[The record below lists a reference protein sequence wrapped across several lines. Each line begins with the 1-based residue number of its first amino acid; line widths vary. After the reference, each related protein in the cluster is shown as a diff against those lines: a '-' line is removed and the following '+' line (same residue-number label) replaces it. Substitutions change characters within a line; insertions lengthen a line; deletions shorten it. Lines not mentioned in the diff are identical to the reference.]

1 MTDRPRSCNA
11 ARYAAAVWSIDE
23 LADTA
28 AAGIAD
34 ANLALRDEDAVRGLD
49 HLDELEIH
57 TVLEAA
63 FLHADLGVLREHP
76 FPSTRLHKPKRRP
89 KASERERCD
98 LVLLPEPDLT
108 LADPETQLSER
119 EDAEATLFA
128 PAAEQLVT
136 PADLDPADAFWLEI
150 KTTGQFVARDDV
162 PQPNSR
168 YTTELVRAPAADIR
182 KLAREPLAVQAA
194 AAVVLFAGDE
204 ATARHDLGIAVHRW
218 LDDDLPIRSPAIRV
232 TPIDERIGNSV
243 AAVCLVPIRQSL

>member
-1 MTDRPRSCNA
+1 M
-11 ARYAAAVWSIDE
+11 WSLDE

-34 ANLALRDEDAVRGLD
+34 ANLALRDENAVRGLD
-49 HLDELEIH
+49 HLDEVELH

-76 FPSTRLHKPKRRP
+76 FPTSPKRRP

-108 LADPETQLSER
+108 LADPETQLAER
-119 EDAEATLFA
+119 EDAETTLFA
-128 PAAEQLVT
+128 QAADQLVT

-150 KTTGQFVARDDV
+150 KATGQFVARDDV
-162 PQPNSR
+162 PQPNRR
-168 YTTELVRAPAADIR
+168 YTTELIRAPATDIR
-182 KLAREPLAVQAA
+182 KLAREPLAEQS
-194 AAVVLFAGDE
+194 AVALVLFAADE
-204 ATARHDLGIAVHRW
+204 PTARHDLGVAVHRW

-232 TPIDERIGNSV
+232 TAIDERIGNAV
-243 AAVCLVPIRQSL
+243 AAVCIVPIRRSI

>member
-1 MTDRPRSCNA
+1 MTDRPRSCNV
-11 ARYAAAVWSIDE
+11 ARYAAGVWSIDE

-63 FLHADLGVLREHP
+63 FVHADLGVLREHP
-76 FPSTRLHKPKRRP
+76 FPSPPKRRP

-108 LADPETQLSER
+108 LADPETQLAER

-128 PAAEQLVT
+128 QSAEQLVT

-150 KTTGQFVARDDV
+150 KATGQFVARDDV

-168 YTTELVRAPAADIR
+168 YTTELVRAPANDIR
-182 KLAREPLAVQAA
+182 KLAREPLAVHAA
-194 AAVVLFAGDE
+194 AAIVLFAADE
-204 ATARHDLGIAVHRW
+204 PTARHDLGVAVHRW
-218 LDDDLPIRSPAIRV
+218 LDDHLPIRSPAIRI
-232 TPIDERIGNSV
+232 TPIDDRIGNTV
-243 AAVCLVPIRQSL
+243 AAVCLAPIRQSL

>member
-1 MTDRPRSCNA
+1 M
-11 ARYAAAVWSIDE
+11 WSLDE

-49 HLDELEIH
+49 HLDEVDIH

-63 FLHADLGVLREHP
+63 FLHADLDVLREHP
-76 FPSTRLHKPKRRP
+76 FPTPPKRRP

-108 LADPETQLSER
+108 LADPETELAER

-128 PAAEQLVT
+128 PAADQLVT

-150 KTTGQFVARDDV
+150 KATGQFVARDDV
-162 PQPNSR
+162 PQSNRR
-168 YTTELVRAPAADIR
+168 YTTELIRAPAADIR
-182 KLAREPLAVQAA
+182 KLAREPLAEQAA
-194 AAVVLFAGDE
+194 VAIVLFAADE
-204 ATARHDLGIAVHRW
+204 PTARHDLGVAVHRW
-218 LDDDLPIRSPAIRV
+218 LDDDLPVRSPAIRV
-232 TPIDERIGNSV
+232 TPIDERIGNTV
-243 AAVCLVPIRQSL
+243 AAVCLVPIRPTL